1 MILLEE
7 CVISLVLS
15 HHSKDFKWQTSITAQ
30 FNWKAKGVHP
40 LRHEGRP
47 IQKGEPWICL
57 GFLLLHICLF
67 LTEPALCKLG
77 LPRSRYAYFI

>member
-1 MILLEE
+1 MILLED

-15 HHSKDFKWQTSITAQ
+15 HHSKDLKWQTSITAQ
-30 FNWKAKGVHP
+30 YYLESKGSTP

-67 LTEPALCKLG
+67 LTETALCKLG